1 MSNPK
6 PSKEKLAAAR
16 ARKLLL
22 SNNSLQR
29 RFNDRARCLECL
41 ASVEQAATKLFVRRL
56 QSEWPVA
63 VASLDIPSARGFG
76 KRLGDLLRNDI
87 SGLKSLWK

>member
-1 MSNPK
+1 MK
-6 PSKEKLAAAR
+6 TQTPSKEKLAAAR

-22 SNNSLQR
+22 ANDSLQH
-29 RFNDRARCLECL
+29 RFNDRAQCLECL

-56 QSEWPVA
+56 QSEWPTA

-87 SGLKSLWK
+87 NALKSLWK

>member
-6 PSKEKLAAAR
+6 PSKEKLSAAR

-22 SNNSLQR
+22 ANDALQH

-41 ASVEQAATKLFVRRL
+41 DAVEAAALKLFVRRL
-56 QSEWPVA
+56 QSEWPTA

-76 KRLGDLLRNDI
+76 KRLGDLLRNDL
-87 SGLKSLWK
+87 GALGGMWK

>member
-1 MSNPK
+1 MK
-6 PSKEKLAAAR
+6 TQAPSKEKLSAAR

-22 SNNSLQR
+22 SNDSLQR
-29 RFNDRARCLECL
+29 RFNDRAQCLACL

-63 VASLDIPSARGFG
+63 VASLDVPSARGFG

-87 SGLKSLWK
+87 NALGGMWK

>member
-1 MSNPK
+1 MKSTTPT
-6 PSKEKLAAAR
+6 KEKLSAVR

-22 SNNSLQR
+22 ANNFLQR
-29 RFNDRARCLECL
+29 QFNDRAQCLQCL
-41 ASVEQAATKLFVRRL
+41 DAVEAAAMKLFVRRL

-76 KRLGDLLRNDI
+76 KRLGDLLRNDVNAL
-87 SGLKSLWK
+87 GGMWK